1 MLLECSSWEK
11 KLGGK
16 RQTASPLLIKKE
28 EGLEP
33 GCPGLLAESELH

>member
-1 MLLECSSWEK
+1 VLQLGKKTWWEEANS
-11 KLGGK
+11 L
-16 RQTASPLLIKKE
+16 PLLIKKE